1 MSSVLGTTL
10 TLFVVCRFELLG
22 SDWAAGLTPGRGHN
36 WTDGDVVDRRIEC
49 GGWREFPP
57 WG

>member
-57 WG
+57 